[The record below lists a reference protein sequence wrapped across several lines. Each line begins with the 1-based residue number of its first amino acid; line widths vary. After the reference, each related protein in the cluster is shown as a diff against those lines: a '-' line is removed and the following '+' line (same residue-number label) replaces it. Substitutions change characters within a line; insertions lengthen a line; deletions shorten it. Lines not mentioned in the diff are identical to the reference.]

1 MKPMVI
7 VKSVVGSVVGLFG
20 LSIIFGSFY
29 TIDSGERGVVLRN
42 GEAVAEVDAGLHW
55 KIPIIDDVVKIS
67 TQTRL
72 ASYVFNTVYSQD
84 QQPAD
89 MAVSV
94 NYRILPGSMIEVYS
108 RYGNEQGLVDRLISP
123 RANQEIKT
131 VFSRFDAVTA
141 IQERGRLNVE
151 ALDTLNGAI
160 TSDLVMIDSVQIEG
174 VDFSDA
180 YENSIEE
187 RMLAEVAVQREQQNL
202 ERERVQ
208 AEIRVTQATASAE
221 AVRLQGQAEADA
233 IDARGQALRENPDL
247 VALVQAERWNGV
259 LPTTMIPSGTL
270 PVIGTNNTGAF
281 ER

>member
-1 MKPMVI
+1 MKITPLTI
-7 VKSVVGSVVGLFG
+7 IKGVVGTTVGLVG
-20 LSIIFGSFY
+20 LSVIFGSFY

-55 KIPIIDDVVKIS
+55 KIPVIDEVARITIQDQVAIYNYDDV
-67 TQTRL
+67 
-72 ASYVFNTVYSQD
+72 YSND
-84 QQPAD
+84 QQPAN
-89 MAVSV
+89 MTVSV
-94 NYRILPGSMIEVYS
+94 NYRILPGSMITVYN
-108 RYGNEQGLVDRLISP
+108 RFGGQQGLVDRIITR
-123 RANQEIKT
+123 RANSRTKE

-151 ALDTLNGAI
+151 VEEAI
-160 TSDLVMIDSVQIEG
+160 QEAVTSDLLIVDNVQVEG

-180 YENSIEE
+180 YERSIEE

-208 AEIRVTQATASAE
+208 AEIRVTQATAAAE

-233 IDARGQALRENPDL
+233 IDARGQALRDNPDL

-270 PVIGTNNTGAF
+270 PIIEAAK
-281 ER
+281 